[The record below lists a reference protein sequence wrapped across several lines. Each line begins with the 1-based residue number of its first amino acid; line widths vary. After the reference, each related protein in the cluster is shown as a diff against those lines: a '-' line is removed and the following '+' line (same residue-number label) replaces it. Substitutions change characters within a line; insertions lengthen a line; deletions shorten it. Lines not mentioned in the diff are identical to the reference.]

1 MNIDWTQLI
10 TADMK
15 ARAQAEQETAEW
27 LAEVSVEMA
36 QRRLLANDVITFL
49 QDIADVE
56 VASAKEVTTLHAWKS
71 YRLALSRLS
80 RQIEYPIGIAWPE
93 PPNLPIGWR

>member
-15 ARAQAEQETAEW
+15 ARAQAEQETAQW
-27 LAEVSVEMA
+27 LAEFNAEMA
-36 QRRLLANDVITFL
+36 QRRLLATDVITLL
-49 QDIADVE
+49 QDTVDIE
-56 VASAKEVTTLHAWKS
+56 VASAEEVTALHAWKS

-80 RQIEYPIGIAWPE
+80 RQIEYPIGIDWPE
-93 PPNLPIGWR
+93 SPNLPVGWR